1 MIYCKMQILKCG
13 VGGGKKELKSATGI
27 WTSDVPIVL
36 PNSWP
41 PFHLEQLG
49 ASCNLLIAQDICSLL
64 SFAFPLFLMR
74 SS

>member
-1 MIYCKMQILKCG
+1 MWCR
-13 VGGGKKELKSATGI
+13 GGKKELKSATGI

-64 SFAFPLFLMR
+64 SCSI
-74 SS
+74 SSVSDEVFIIQSNGYK